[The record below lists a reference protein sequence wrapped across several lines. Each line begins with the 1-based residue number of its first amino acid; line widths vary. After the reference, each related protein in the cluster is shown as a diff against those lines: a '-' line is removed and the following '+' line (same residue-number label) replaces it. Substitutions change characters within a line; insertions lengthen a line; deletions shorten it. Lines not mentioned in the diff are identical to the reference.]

1 MLRIVPLGGLGEV
14 GLNAMVFET
23 EDEAFLVD
31 CGIMFPQGEA
41 LGVDVVL
48 PDFSY
53 LRELGDKL
61 KGVVLTHGHED
72 HIGALPFLLRGGPPL
87 PVYGSRFT
95 LGLLQPK
102 LEEHGVRADLA
113 ELAAGDSVE
122 LGGAF
127 RVEGIRV
134 THSIPDALGLA
145 IHTPEG
151 LVVHTGDFKIDHT
164 PIGDLPT
171 DLQRFARLGGD
182 GVLAL
187 LSDSTNSERPGTSL
201 SERQVGAALEGI
213 FARARSRIFVATFA
227 SNVHRMQQVLDAS
240 RRFGR
245 KVVLLGRSMQQN
257 ARIAAEL
264 GLLEIPMGLVV
275 DAEDGRRLRHHEV
288 TVLSTGAQGEPRSAL
303 ARMAFG
309 DPNAPM
315 QVDEGDLVVLSSR
328 FIPGNEVAIGHV
340 INRLAMRGA
349 EVIYEGAEDI
359 HASGHAYR
367 EEQRLMLRLT
377 NPRHFVPIHGEYRH
391 LVRHV
396 KTAHEVGIPDSAC
409 HLITDGDVLQFEGGR
424 GFVNGRVPVGRVYVD
439 RRGGPDVPELV
450 LRERALIAETGLVTA
465 VVVIDRDSGAL
476 VRGPEITARGTA
488 VPDEEALL
496 ADVRREVH
504 AALDALTPALRAQ
517 AGTVQEEVRRA
528 VRRAYKRRTEGKPV
542 VLPLVIEL

>member
-1 MLRIVPLGGLGEV
+1 MLRIIPLGGLGEV

-31 CGIMFPQGEA
+31 CGIMFPQAES

-48 PDFSY
+48 PDLSY
-53 LRELGDKL
+53 LHELGDKL

-72 HIGALPFLLRGGPPL
+72 HIGALPFLLRERPL
-87 PVYGSRFT
+87 PVYGSPFT
-95 LGLLQPK
+95 LGLLAPK
-102 LEEHGVRADLA
+102 LEEFGVDAPLS
-113 ELAAGDSVE
+113 ELSAGDSVE

-187 LSDSTNSERPGTSL
+187 LSDSTNSDRPGSSL
-201 SERQVGAALEGI
+201 SERQVGGALEAV
-213 FARARSRIFVATFA
+213 FASAKARVIVATFA
-227 SNVHRMQQVLDAS
+227 SNIHRIQQILDAS
-240 RRFGR
+240 RKFGR
-245 KVVLLGRSMQQN
+245 KVVLVGRSMLQN
-257 ARIAAEL
+257 TRIAAEL
-264 GLLEIPMGLVV
+264 GLLDVPFGIVV
-275 DAEDGRRLRHHEV
+275 DAAQGRKLRHHEV

-303 ARMAFG
+303 MRMAVG

-315 QVDEGDLVVLSSR
+315 PLDEGDRVILSSR
-328 FIPGNEVAIGHV
+328 FIPGNEVAIGHM

-359 HASGHAYR
+359 HASGHAYQ

-391 LVRHV
+391 LARHV
-396 KTAHEVGIPDSAC
+396 KTAYEVGIPDSAC
-409 HLITDGDVLQFEGGR
+409 HLITDGAVLQFEDGR
-424 GFVNGRVPVGRVYVD
+424 AFVNGEVPFGRVYVD
-439 RRGGPDVPELV
+439 RRGGPDVPELI
-450 LRERALIAETGLVTA
+450 LRERAMIAETGLVTA
-465 VVVIDRDSGAL
+465 VVVVERATGAIL
-476 VRGPEITARGTA
+476 RGPEITARGVA
-488 VPDEEALL
+488 VPDQAALL
-496 ADVRREVH
+496 EDVRREVL
-504 AALDALTPALRAQ
+504 AALEALTPRLRGEPA
-517 AGTVQEEVRRA
+517 TVQEEVRRA
-528 VRRAYKRRTEGKPV
+528 VRRAYKRSTERRPV

>member
-14 GLNAMVFET
+14 GLNAMVFES

-31 CGIMFPQGEA
+31 CGIMFPQES

-48 PDFSY
+48 PDFTY

-72 HIGALPFLLRGGPPL
+72 HIGALPFLLRELSL
-87 PVYGSRFT
+87 PVWGSRFT
-95 LGLLQPK
+95 LGLLEPK
-102 LEEHGVRADLA
+102 LAEHGVRAALS
-113 ELAAGDSVE
+113 ELSAGDSVE
-122 LGGAF
+122 VSDAF

-164 PIGDLPT
+164 PVGDLPT
-171 DLQRFARLGGD
+171 DLKRFARLGGD

-187 LSDSTNSERPGTSL
+187 LSDSTNSERAGSSL

-213 FARARSRIFVATFA
+213 FAEARSRIFVATFA
-227 SNVHRMQQVLDAS
+227 SNVHRIQQVIDAS

-245 KVVLLGRSMQQN
+245 KVVLVGRSMQQN

-264 GLLEIPMGLVV
+264 GLLDVPVGAIV
-275 DAEDGRRLRHHEV
+275 DEQEARRLRHREV

-303 ARMAFG
+303 VRMALG
-309 DPNAPM
+309 DPSAPM
-315 QVDEGDLVVLSSR
+315 PIDEGDLVILSSR
-328 FIPGNEVAIGHV
+328 FIPGNELAIGTM

-349 EVIYEGAEDI
+349 QVIYEGAEDI

-377 NPRHFVPIHGEYRH
+377 EPRHFVPIHGEYRH
-391 LVRHV
+391 LARHV

-409 HLITDGDVLQFEGGR
+409 HLITDGEVLQFEGGCA
-424 GFVNGRVPVGRVYVD
+424 FVNGSVPSGRVYVD

-465 VVVIDRDSGAL
+465 VVVLDRASGAL

-488 VPDEEALL
+488 VPDEEELL

-504 AALDALTPALRAQ
+504 DALGALGPALRADP
-517 AGTVQEEVRRA
+517 GTVQEEVRRA
-528 VRRAYKRRTEGKPV
+528 VRRAYKRRTERKPV

>member
-14 GLNAMVFET
+14 GLNAMVFES

-31 CGIMFPQGEA
+31 CGIMFPQES

-48 PDFSY
+48 PDFAY

-72 HIGALPFLLRGGPPL
+72 HIGALPFLLRDRPL
-87 PVYGSRFT
+87 PVWGSRFT
-95 LGLLQPK
+95 LGLLAPK
-102 LEEHGVRADLA
+102 LEEYGVRAPLT
-113 ELAAGDSVE
+113 ELSAGDSIDVSE
-122 LGGAF
+122 AF

-164 PIGDLPT
+164 PVGDLPT

-187 LSDSTNSERPGTSL
+187 LSDSTNSERPGSSL

-213 FARARSRIFVATFA
+213 FAKARSRVFVATFA
-227 SNVHRMQQVLDAS
+227 SNVHRVQQVLDAS

-245 KVVLLGRSMQQN
+245 KVVLVGRSMQQN
-257 ARIAAEL
+257 AHIAAEL
-264 GLLEIPMGLVV
+264 GLLDIPLGLVV
-275 DAEDGRRLRHHEV
+275 DEQEGRRLRHHEV

-303 ARMAFG
+303 VRMALG

-315 QVDEGDLVVLSSR
+315 PIDEGDLVVLSSR
-328 FIPGNEVAIGHV
+328 FIPGNEVAIGHM

-349 EVIYEGAEDI
+349 EVVYEGAEDI

-396 KTAHEVGIPDSAC
+396 KTAHEVGIADSAC
-409 HLITDGDVLQFEGGR
+409 HLITDGEVLQFEGGR
-424 GFVNGRVPVGRVYVD
+424 AFVNGKVPSGRVYVD

-465 VVVIDRDSGAL
+465 VVVLDRASGAL

-496 ADVRREVH
+496 ADVRREVQD
-504 AALDALTPALRAQ
+504 ALAALTPALRADP
-517 AGTVQEEVRRA
+517 GSVQEEVRRA
-528 VRRAYKRRTEGKPV
+528 VRRAYKRRTERKPV

>member
-14 GLNAMVFET
+14 GLNAMVFES

-31 CGIMFPQGEA
+31 CGIMFPQES

-48 PDFSY
+48 PDFAY

-72 HIGALPFLLRGGPPL
+72 HIGALPFLLRDKPL
-87 PVYGSRFT
+87 PVWGSRFT
-95 LGLLQPK
+95 LGLLAPK
-102 LEEHGVRADLA
+102 LEEYGVRAPLT
-113 ELAAGDSVE
+113 ELAAGDSIDVSE
-122 LGGAF
+122 AF

-164 PIGDLPT
+164 PVGDLPT

-187 LSDSTNSERPGTSL
+187 LSDSTNSERPGSSL

-213 FARARSRIFVATFA
+213 FARARSRVFVATFA
-227 SNVHRMQQVLDAS
+227 SNVHRVQQVLDAS

-245 KVVLLGRSMQQN
+245 KVVLVGRSMQQN

-264 GLLEIPMGLVV
+264 GLLDIPLGLVV
-275 DAEDGRRLRHHEV
+275 DEQEGRRLRHHEV

-303 ARMAFG
+303 VRMALG

-315 QVDEGDLVVLSSR
+315 PIDEGDLVVLSSR
-328 FIPGNEVAIGHV
+328 FIPGNEVAIGHM

-349 EVIYEGAEDI
+349 EVVYEGAEDI

-396 KTAHEVGIPDSAC
+396 KTAHEVGIADSAC
-409 HLITDGDVLQFEGGR
+409 HLITDGEVLQFEGGR
-424 GFVNGRVPVGRVYVD
+424 AFVNGKVPSGRVYVD

-465 VVVIDRDSGAL
+465 VVVLDRASGAL

-496 ADVRREVH
+496 ADVRREVQD
-504 AALDALTPALRAQ
+504 ALAALTPALRADP
-517 AGTVQEEVRRA
+517 GSVQEEVRRA
-528 VRRAYKRRTEGKPV
+528 VRRAYKRRTERKPV

>member
-14 GLNAMVFET
+14 GLNAMVFES

-31 CGIMFPQGEA
+31 CGIMFPQES

-48 PDFSY
+48 PDFAY

-72 HIGALPFLLRGGPPL
+72 HIGALPFLLRDRPL
-87 PVYGSRFT
+87 PVWGSRFT
-95 LGLLQPK
+95 LGLLAPK
-102 LEEHGVRADLA
+102 LEEYGVRAPLT
-113 ELAAGDSVE
+113 ELSAGDSIDVSE
-122 LGGAF
+122 AF

-164 PIGDLPT
+164 PVGDLPT

-187 LSDSTNSERPGTSL
+187 LSDSTNSERPGSSL

-213 FARARSRIFVATFA
+213 FAKARSRVFVATFA
-227 SNVHRMQQVLDAS
+227 SNVHRVQQVLDAS

-245 KVVLLGRSMQQN
+245 KVVLVGRSMQQN

-264 GLLEIPMGLVV
+264 GLLDIPLGLVV
-275 DAEDGRRLRHHEV
+275 DEQEGRRLRHHEV

-303 ARMAFG
+303 VRMALG

-315 QVDEGDLVVLSSR
+315 PIDEGDLVVLSSR
-328 FIPGNEVAIGHV
+328 FIPGNEVAIGHM

-349 EVIYEGAEDI
+349 EVVYEGAEDI

-396 KTAHEVGIPDSAC
+396 KTAHEVGIADSAC
-409 HLITDGDVLQFEGGR
+409 HLITDGEVLQFEGGR
-424 GFVNGRVPVGRVYVD
+424 AFVNGKVPSGRVYVD

-465 VVVIDRDSGAL
+465 VVVLDRASGAL

-496 ADVRREVH
+496 ADVRREVQD
-504 AALDALTPALRAQ
+504 ALAALTPALRADP
-517 AGTVQEEVRRA
+517 GSVQEEVRRA
-528 VRRAYKRRTEGKPV
+528 VRRAYKRRTERKPV